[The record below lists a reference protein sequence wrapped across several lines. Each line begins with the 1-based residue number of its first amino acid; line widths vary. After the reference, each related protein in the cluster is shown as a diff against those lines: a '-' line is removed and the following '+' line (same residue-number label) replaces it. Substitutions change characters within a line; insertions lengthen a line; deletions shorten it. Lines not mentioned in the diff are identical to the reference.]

1 MDRRSATAGRVRTS
15 GDAEAPNAPGRDGR
29 FPWRS
34 GLSLMVGGAGW
45 MWAFTSLH
53 AVLLPAKIQLIDPVN
68 KISIVAMV
76 STVTMLISLLAG
88 MGGGMLSD
96 RTRTRIG
103 SRSPWLIGGV
113 MLGTALLAAFAFCD
127 SLPVVLAVWWAYGAV
142 YNVMLSAGCAWQPD
156 QVAPRWR
163 GTVSSMYGV
172 GRQFGL
178 QGAQIVAAMFVT
190 NISLGVVVALCVF
203 DVLSL
208 AAVAING
215 ERSNRDA
222 PRPARTNGG
231 LRSRLAM
238 FLPPAHAGRDYWL
251 AAVLLFLWMLPG
263 GIGLYRLYTLTDY
276 MGQSDQA
283 AGWWIGV
290 MSVPGLVLAIG
301 FCAVS
306 GPIADRFSSVRIPL
320 ALAIFS
326 VGLPCWL
333 PFFVPTPMAYAVYFV
348 LSSFGGGIFTALD
361 QSIMV
366 DVLPNPTTRAH
377 DLAFLNACGALGN
390 LCAPLLAGALVK
402 AFGYASLFP
411 MGFAVLTAA
420 AACVLC
426 FRGIR

>member
-1 MDRRSATAGRVRTS
+1 
-15 GDAEAPNAPGRDGR
+15 
-29 FPWRS
+29 
-34 GLSLMVGGAGW
+34 

>member
-1 MDRRSATAGRVRTS
+1 MNHHATGRSAMQRPAT
-15 GDAEAPNAPGRDGR
+15 ER

-53 AVLLPAKIQLIDPVN
+53 AVLLPAKIQLIDPAN

-76 STVTMLISLLAG
+76 STVTMLISLIAG
-88 MGGGMLSD
+88 MAGAMLSD
-96 RTRTRIG
+96 CTRSRIG
-103 SRSPWLIGGV
+103 ARSPWLVGGV
-113 MLGTALLAAFAFCD
+113 ALGTVLLAVFAFSD

-156 QVAPRWR
+156 QVSTRWR

-203 DVLSL
+203 DMLSL
-208 AAVAING
+208 AAVIING

-222 PRPARTNGG
+222 PRPAKAARGKRAR
-231 LRSRLAM
+231 LRA

-276 MGQSDQA
+276 MGQSDES

-290 MSVPGLVLAIG
+290 MSVPGLVLSIG
-301 FCAVS
+301 FCALS
-306 GPIADRFSSVRIPL
+306 GPMADRFSSVKIPL
-320 ALAIFS
+320 AVAIFT

-333 PFFVPTPMAYAVYFV
+333 PFFAPMPLAYAVYFV
-348 LSSFGGGIFTALD
+348 LASFGGGVFSSLD
-361 QSIMV
+361 QAIMIS
-366 DVLPNPTTRAH
+366 VLPNHATRAH
-377 DLAFLNACGALGN
+377 DLAFLNACGSLGN

-402 AFGYASLFP
+402 AFGYVSLFP
-411 MGFAVLTAA
+411 MGFVVLTAA
-420 AACVLC
+420 AVCVLC
-426 FRGIR
+426 FRTVR